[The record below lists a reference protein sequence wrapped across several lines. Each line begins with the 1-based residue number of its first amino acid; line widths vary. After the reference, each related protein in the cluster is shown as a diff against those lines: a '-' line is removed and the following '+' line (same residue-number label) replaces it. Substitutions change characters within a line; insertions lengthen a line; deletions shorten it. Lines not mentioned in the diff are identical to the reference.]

1 AALRAAR
8 QAVPP
13 AMARASGAPSERV
26 TALLSLSL
34 LLAASPCRGQHY
46 EYYGWQPESHGRFY
60 GREPQC
66 LDIPSDM
73 QLCRDVGY
81 KRMRLPNLLEH
92 ESMAEAKQQASSWVP
107 LLAKQCH
114 TDTQLFLCSLFAPV
128 CLERPVYPCRSLCEV
143 VRDSCAPVM
152 ESYGFPWPEMLHCNK
167 FPSDQ
172 ELCIAVQF
180 GNSKAT
186 PPPVSKICTQCE
198 MEHKADGMME
208 QMCSSDF
215 VVKMRIKEMTEENGE
230 RRLVAAQKKKV
241 LKLGPLKRK
250 DTKKMVLH
258 MRNAGACP
266 CPQLDSLSGSFLVMG
281 RKVGGRLL
289 LLAIYPWQKHNKE
302 MKFAV
307 KFMFSYPCPLYHPLL
322 YGAGQH

>member
-1 AALRAAR
+1 MFFKLPSSRDTHGWC
-8 QAVPP
+8 QSCLYSP
-13 AMARASGAPSERV
+13 AWLFPSEEELGV
-26 TALLSLSL
+26 GVALLGEQGHPT
-34 LLAASPCRGQHY
+34 A
-46 EYYGWQPESHGRFY
+46 
-60 GREPQC
+60 
-66 LDIPSDM
+66 
-73 QLCRDVGY
+73 
-81 KRMRLPNLLEH
+81 NLLEH
-92 ESMAEAKQQASSWVP
+92 ETMAEAKQQAGSWVP

-128 CLERPVYPCRSLCEV
+128 CLDRPVYPCRSLCEV

-152 ESYGFPWPEMLHCNK
+152 ESYGFPWPEMLQCGK
-167 FPSDQ
+167 FPSDH
-172 ELCIAVQF
+172 ELCIAVH
-180 GNSKAT
+180 NWSLTA
-186 PPPVSKICTQCE
+186 VSKICTQCE

-302 MKFAV
+302 MKFEHH
-307 KFMFSYPCPLYHPLL
+307 FSRNI
-322 YGAGQH
+322 GRIAGPKPQRCQSDLGLGQLSLG

>member
-1 AALRAAR
+1 LAL
-8 QAVPP
+8 
-13 AMARASGAPSERV
+13 ARA
-26 TALLSLSL
+26 
-34 LLAASPCRGQHY
+34 QNY
-46 EYYGWQPESHGRFY
+46 DYYSWQPESQPHGRYY

-66 LDIPSDM
+66 VDIPADM

-81 KRMRLPNLLEH
+81 KRMRLAKHGGDGPGSK
-92 ESMAEAKQQASSWVP
+92 ESTWAPALHLRCPHSCVGLRMHHPKGRITLRDTLPYNSSGLAAAGAGGTFTPVQP
-107 LLAKQCH
+107 LLLLLL
-114 TDTQLFLCSLFAPV
+114 T
-128 CLERPVYPCRSLCEV
+128 
-143 VRDSCAPVM
+143 
-152 ESYGFPWPEMLHCNK
+152 PW
-167 FPSDQ
+167 
-172 ELCIAVQF
+172 F
-180 GNSKAT
+180 GSQPWA
-186 PPPVSKICTQCE
+186 VSKICTQCE

-281 RKVGGRLL
+281 RKAGGRLL
-289 LLAIYPWQKHNKE
+289 LPAIYPWQKHNKE

-322 YGAGQH
+322 YGAGQ

>member
-1 AALRAAR
+1 MHEMGAPQKAALVGDR
-8 QAVPP
+8 QN
-13 AMARASGAPSERV
+13 GTDGRV
-26 TALLSLSL
+26 TGGFCWTSPTDSNFPRDPTQGW
-34 LLAASPCRGQHY
+34 AAPCPAQVPGLDPPLPSTPAGLPSPNPQH
-46 EYYGWQPESHGRFY
+46 
-60 GREPQC
+60 C
-66 LDIPSDM
+66 
-73 QLCRDVGY
+73 V
-81 KRMRLPNLLEH
+81 LP
-92 ESMAEAKQQASSWVP
+92 
-107 LLAKQCH
+107 H
-114 TDTQLFLCSLFAPV
+114 T
-128 CLERPVYPCRSLCEV
+128 
-143 VRDSCAPVM
+143 
-152 ESYGFPWPEMLHCNK
+152 
-167 FPSDQ
+167 
-172 ELCIAVQF
+172 
-180 GNSKAT
+180 
-186 PPPVSKICTQCE
+186 
-198 MEHKADGMME
+198 
-208 QMCSSDF
+208 

>member
-1 AALRAAR
+1 SSRSQHGQAAAMPRARGTAG
-8 QAVPP
+8 P
-13 AMARASGAPSERV
+13 V
-26 TALLSLSL
+26 TLALLA
-34 LLAASPCRGQHY
+34 LALGSGQHY
-46 EYYGWQPESHGRFY
+46 DYYGWQPESPPRGRFY

-66 LDIPSDM
+66 VDIPADM
-73 QLCRDVGY
+73 QLCHDVGY

-92 ESMAEAKQQASSWVP
+92 ESMAEAKQQAGSWVP

-128 CLERPVYPCRSLCEV
+128 CLERAVYPCRSLCEV

-152 ESYGFPWPEMLHCNK
+152 ESYGFPWPEMLHCGK
-167 FPSDQ
+167 FPSDH

-180 GNSKAT
+180 GNGQAT

-198 MEHKADGMME
+198 MEHKADGMMQ

-215 VVKMRIKEMTEENGE
+215 VVKMRIKEVTEENGE

-258 MRNAGACP
+258 MRNAGSCP
-266 CPQLDSLSGSFLVMG
+266 CPQLDSLAGSFLVLG

>member
-1 AALRAAR
+1 MGTAPWETLSHSLGPFMHGMSALQEKTLVGDR
-8 QAVPP
+8 QNGTFGRITGCLCWTLPQQPLSPPHTVTSPETQPRDGLHPGLDPPLPSIPAVLPTP
-13 AMARASGAPSERV
+13 NNAP
-26 TALLSLSL
+26 
-34 LLAASPCRGQHY
+34 
-46 EYYGWQPESHGRFY
+46 
-60 GREPQC
+60 
-66 LDIPSDM
+66 
-73 QLCRDVGY
+73 
-81 KRMRLPNLLEH
+81 RLP
-92 ESMAEAKQQASSWVP
+92 
-107 LLAKQCH
+107 H
-114 TDTQLFLCSLFAPV
+114 T
-128 CLERPVYPCRSLCEV
+128 
-143 VRDSCAPVM
+143 
-152 ESYGFPWPEMLHCNK
+152 
-167 FPSDQ
+167 
-172 ELCIAVQF
+172 
-180 GNSKAT
+180 
-186 PPPVSKICTQCE
+186 
-198 MEHKADGMME
+198 
-208 QMCSSDF
+208 

>member
-1 AALRAAR
+1 
-8 QAVPP
+8 
-13 AMARASGAPSERV
+13 
-26 TALLSLSL
+26 
-34 LLAASPCRGQHY
+34 
-46 EYYGWQPESHGRFY
+46 
-60 GREPQC
+60 
-66 LDIPSDM
+66 SD
-73 QLCRDVGY
+73 
-81 KRMRLPNLLEH
+81 H
-92 ESMAEAKQQASSWVP
+92 
-107 LLAKQCH
+107 
-114 TDTQLFLCSLFAPV
+114 
-128 CLERPVYPCRSLCEV
+128 
-143 VRDSCAPVM
+143 
-152 ESYGFPWPEMLHCNK
+152 
-167 FPSDQ
+167 

-258 MRNAGACP
+258 MRNAGTCP
-266 CPQLDSLSGSFLVMG
+266 CPQLDSLSGSFLGMG
-281 RKVGGRLL
+281 
-289 LLAIYPWQKHNKE
+289 QKHNKE

>member
-1 AALRAAR
+1 MP
-8 QAVPP
+8 QPP
-13 AMARASGAPSERV
+13 AATPRQDHPHGAVLPAQGALSGELLDAMGQVSLHGQSQRGAEEELGV
-26 TALLSLSL
+26 GVALLGEQGHPT
-34 LLAASPCRGQHY
+34 A
-46 EYYGWQPESHGRFY
+46 
-60 GREPQC
+60 
-66 LDIPSDM
+66 
-73 QLCRDVGY
+73 
-81 KRMRLPNLLEH
+81 NLLEH
-92 ESMAEAKQQASSWVP
+92 ETMAEAKQQAGSWVP

-128 CLERPVYPCRSLCEV
+128 CLDRPVYPCRSLCEV

-152 ESYGFPWPEMLHCNK
+152 ESYGFPWPEMLQCGK
-167 FPSDQ
+167 FPSDH

>member
-1 AALRAAR
+1 
-8 QAVPP
+8 
-13 AMARASGAPSERV
+13 
-26 TALLSLSL
+26 
-34 LLAASPCRGQHY
+34 
-46 EYYGWQPESHGRFY
+46 
-60 GREPQC
+60 
-66 LDIPSDM
+66 
-73 QLCRDVGY
+73 
-81 KRMRLPNLLEH
+81 
-92 ESMAEAKQQASSWVP
+92 
-107 LLAKQCH
+107 
-114 TDTQLFLCSLFAPV
+114 
-128 CLERPVYPCRSLCEV
+128 
-143 VRDSCAPVM
+143 
-152 ESYGFPWPEMLHCNK
+152 
-167 FPSDQ
+167 
-172 ELCIAVQF
+172 
-180 GNSKAT
+180 
-186 PPPVSKICTQCE
+186 

>member
-1 AALRAAR
+1 MPWQGSAAAL
-8 QAVPP
+8 
-13 AMARASGAPSERV
+13 G
-26 TALLSLSL
+26 TALLV
-34 LLAASPCRGQHY
+34 LALARAQNY
-46 EYYGWQPESHGRFY
+46 DYYSWQPESQPHGRYY

-66 LDIPSDM
+66 VDIPADM

-81 KRMRLPNLLEH
+81 KRMRSGLAAAGAGGTFTPV
-92 ESMAEAKQQASSWVP
+92 QP
-107 LLAKQCH
+107 LLLLLLTPWFGSQPWAGAGPGAGPQQQSGH
-114 TDTQLFLCSLFAPV
+114 DAGS
-128 CLERPVYPCRSLCEV
+128 CLP
-143 VRDSCAPVM
+143 A
-152 ESYGFPWPEMLHCNK
+152 
-167 FPSDQ
+167 
-172 ELCIAVQF
+172 
-180 GNSKAT
+180 
-186 PPPVSKICTQCE
+186 VSKICTQCE

-281 RKVGGRLL
+281 RKAGGRLL
-289 LLAIYPWQKHNKE
+289 LPAIYPWQKHNKE

-322 YGAGQH
+322 YGAGQR

>member
-1 AALRAAR
+1 AGSGRRAAAMP
-8 QAVPP
+8 QAGSHPWS
-13 AMARASGAPSERV
+13 RG
-26 TALLSLSL
+26 TALLALSL
-34 LLAASPCRGQHY
+34 ALAGSLGGGQHY
-46 EYYGWQPESHGRFY
+46 DYYGWQPESLPHGRFY

-66 LDIPSDM
+66 LDIPPDM

-92 ESMAEAKQQASSWVP
+92 ETMAEAKQQAGSWVP
-107 LLAKQCH
+107 LLANFRLGPALLLLCH
-114 TDTQLFLCSLFAPV
+114 PLMRRCPHISSPPGDDPGQQGALCLPALPHHSSL
-128 CLERPVYPCRSLCEV
+128 RSRGVAGVLPSV
-143 VRDSCAPVM
+143 SLRN
-152 ESYGFPWPEMLHCNK
+152 WPSNWSLT
-167 FPSDQ
+167 
-172 ELCIAVQF
+172 A
-180 GNSKAT
+180 
-186 PPPVSKICTQCE
+186 VSKICTQCE

>member
-1 AALRAAR
+1 MGHLGGSLRASAE
-8 QAVPP
+8 QPP
-13 AMARASGAPSERV
+13 PQHLRPPPHIVISPG
-26 TALLSLSL
+26 TL
-34 LLAASPCRGQHY
+34 LLGPTPGMGCTLVLHR
-46 EYYGWQPESHGRFY
+46 
-60 GREPQC
+60 C
-66 LDIPSDM
+66 L
-73 QLCRDVGY
+73 
-81 KRMRLPNLLEH
+81 
-92 ESMAEAKQQASSWVP
+92 
-107 LLAKQCH
+107 
-114 TDTQLFLCSLFAPV
+114 AP
-128 CLERPVYPCRSLCEV
+128 
-143 VRDSCAPVM
+143 D
-152 ESYGFPWPEMLHCNK
+152 
-167 FPSDQ
+167 
-172 ELCIAVQF
+172 
-180 GNSKAT
+180 T
-186 PPPVSKICTQCE
+186 PPSSAPGQCSPPN
-198 MEHKADGMME
+198 HAPWLPHT
-208 QMCSSDF
+208 
-215 VVKMRIKEMTEENGE
+215 VVKMRIKEITEENGE